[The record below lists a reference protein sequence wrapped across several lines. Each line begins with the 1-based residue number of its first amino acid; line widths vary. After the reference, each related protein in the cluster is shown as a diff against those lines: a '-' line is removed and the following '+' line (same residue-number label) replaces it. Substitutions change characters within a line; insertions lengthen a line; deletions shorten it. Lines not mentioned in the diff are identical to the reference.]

1 MSLHAETITLH
12 STSNNPF
19 EVARCTLIKALAR
32 MPMPAAIGSY
42 PAPSDFTAIASHLY
56 GAAEIFDAW
65 LRDIGHQ
72 VSDNASVP
80 LDLTQFDDAF
90 VGGIDGN
97 ATWECQR
104 AAEALHTELRAA

>member
-1 MSLHAETITLH
+1 MLHADTITLH
-12 STSNNPF
+12 SSSNNPF

-32 MPMPAAIGSY
+32 MPVPAAIGSF
-42 PAPSDFTAIASHLY
+42 PVPSDFTAIASHLY

-72 VSDNASVP
+72 VSDNASCP

-90 VGGIDGN
+90 VGAIDGN
-97 ATWECQR
+97 ASWICEQ
-104 AAEALHTELRAA
+104 AAAALNSERRVA